1 MIDLSYAQWHINRYG
16 GSDKKRTLFYDGR
29 YYMVKFPEEP
39 RSKKVEISYINS
51 QFAEHVG
58 CQIFKLAGMEA
69 QNTFLGRYVDSST
82 GKEKIVV
89 ACEDFT
95 QDGNR
100 LLEFSKIGLH
110 EMNSDKKYA
119 TNFEDV
125 HELIER
131 IRIPMDKTVLTKYF
145 WDMFVVDALIGNIDR
160 HLDNWGLLEQPDG
173 RMIPAPIYDC
183 GSALSPL
190 KSDEEKQALLEN
202 PNLMK
207 SREYNLCTV
216 YRKFGTRV
224 AYHEIFKDP
233 PHDLEEAI
241 LRMVP
246 RIQTAMPKME
256 AVIDA
261 TEGMT
266 AISKAYM
273 KKSVD
278 MRLEKILSPALKKVQ
293 GRQYERVR

>member
-1 MIDLSYAQWHINRYG
+1 MIDLSHAQWYINRYG
-16 GSDKKRTLFYDGR
+16 GSEKKRTLFYQGR

-51 QFAEHVG
+51 QFSEHVG

-110 EMNSDKKYA
+110 EMSSDKRYA

-125 HELIER
+125 YELIER
-131 IRIPMDKTVLTKYF
+131 VRLPMDKMRLKEYF

-173 RMIPAPIYDC
+173 RIIPAPIYDC

-190 KSDEEKQALLEN
+190 KSDEEKQELLEN

-216 YRKFGTRV
+216 YRKAGARV
-224 AYHEIFKDP
+224 AYHEMFKAP
-233 PHDLEEAI
+233 SRDLEEAI
-241 LRMVP
+241 VRMVP
-246 RIQTAMPKME
+246 RIQKAMPQME
-256 AVIDA
+256 AFIEG

-273 KKSVD
+273 KQSIG
-278 MRLEKILSPALKKVQ
+278 MRVEKILSPALKKVQ
-293 GRQYERVR
+293 EQQYERVR